1 MAATLTSNP
10 LLATLHKHRG
20 MIFPLAFI
28 GLLFVAIVLA
38 CVGVVVAQVVP
49 TLIEYQA
56 ITKAANKAKEGTT
69 VPEVRA
75 IFDRAQAIDDFT
87 SVAGKDLEVRK
98 DGDKVVVSFAY
109 DREIHLFG
117 PAYLLLKYR
126 GRSS

>member
-1 MAATLTSNP
+1 MKSQ
-10 LLATLHKHRG
+10 LARQKQRG
-20 MIFPLAFI
+20 ISFV

-38 CVGVVVAQVVP
+38 CVGVVVAQVIP

-87 SVAGKDLEVRK
+87 SVTGKDLDVRK
-98 DGDKVVVSFAY
+98 EGDKVVVSFAY

-126 GRSS
+126 GSSR